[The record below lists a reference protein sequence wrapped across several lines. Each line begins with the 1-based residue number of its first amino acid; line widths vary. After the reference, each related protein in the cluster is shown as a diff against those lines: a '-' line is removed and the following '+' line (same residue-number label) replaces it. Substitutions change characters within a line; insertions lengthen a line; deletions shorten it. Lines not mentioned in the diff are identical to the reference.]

1 MIKQTITYKDF
12 TGATNTED
20 FYFHLDKADLLEMQ
34 AERKGGMKEYMQ
46 DLIKTDNKLEILRIF
61 RMFIMKSVGRL
72 SEDGR
77 RLKRDQD
84 VRDEFEQTE
93 AYQEF
98 LFYLANDGE
107 AAAKFLDNLMP
118 EDLMEQVRAEG
129 GMTDLELPADT
140 STNDAELKDQPEIVK
155 EWTDFTSEE
164 LLAMDEPQFL
174 KLVESSKK
182 GGNNVPRML
191 VIIAG
196 RRKTQQ

>member
-12 TGATNTED
+12 TGASNTED

-46 DLIKTDNKLEILRIF
+46 DIINSDDKLEILRIF

-84 VRDEFEQTE
+84 VRDEFEQTS

-98 LFYLANDGE
+98 LFFLANNGAE
-107 AAAKFLDNLMP
+107 AARFLDNLMP
-118 EDLMEQVRAEG
+118 EDLMTQVREELGETA
-129 GMTDLELPADT
+129 DLMLPPDT
-140 STNDAELKDQPEIVK
+140 STNDAELREQPEVVK
-155 EWTDFTSEE
+155 EWHDYSREE
-164 LLAMDEPQFL
+164 LLEMPAEQFNPMFDAV
-174 KLVESSKK
+174 KVPK
-182 GGNNVPRML
+182 PRML
-191 VIIAG
+191 LNVAMQ
-196 RRKTQQ
+196 RKQQ